1 MISGVLLDS
10 LLSWVPQNGF
20 EGNLHILYSLFS
32 SHITMNA
39 SQTRN
44 SSLIIIL
51 LVLIALFVPF
61 AYHLDLNPFGW
72 NSYEAV
78 LWRYVEPISSFL
90 LLNNTANLLPYYFFG
105 FVFIIQMY
113 RYYRGKAGKTSTLII
128 GLYAQIHPLL
138 LSLPVLLRLPF
149 TIASG
154 GEVIYPVIIP
164 IPVLLIVGIALI
176 YLKKPASI

>member
-1 MISGVLLDS
+1 MS
-10 LLSWVPQNGF
+10 
-20 EGNLHILYSLFS
+20 
-32 SHITMNA
+32 A
-39 SQTRN
+39 SQIRN

-90 LLNNTANLLPYYFFG
+90 LFNNTLNLLPYYFFG

-113 RYYRGKAGKTSTLII
+113 RYFRGKAGKTSTIII

-138 LSLPVLLRLPF
+138 LSLPVLMRLPF

-154 GEVIYPVIIP
+154 GEVLYPVIIP
-164 IPVLLIVGIALI
+164 IPILLLVGVALAYFRPPVHI
-176 YLKKPASI
+176 TETD

>member
-1 MISGVLLDS
+1 MNKSGNHDVLL
-10 LLSWVPQNGF
+10 
-20 EGNLHILYSLFS
+20 
-32 SHITMNA
+32 IT
-39 SQTRN
+39 
-44 SSLIIIL
+44 IL
-51 LVLIALFVPF
+51 LAIIALLVPF

-90 LLNNTANLLPYYFFG
+90 PLSNTLNLLPYYFFG
-105 FVFIIQMY
+105 FVFIIHMF
-113 RYYRGKAGKTSTLII
+113 RYYQGKAGKTSPIII

-154 GEVIYPVIIP
+154 GEVMYPVIIP
-164 IPVLLIVGIALI
+164 IPILLVVGIALM
-176 YLKKPASI
+176 YLRPPFKVTEAV